1 MEGGKLFLEKMI
13 DMKLSISTEK
23 LDWTLS
29 RVFALFRKVSSDYPS
44 KYVYHACMGE
54 DDFSVH
60 DDLLFFM
67 KKVKEI
73 KDYKYISYISLFDN
87 DGGGLYIEAHFHE
100 AFISIDAKNAKKEN
114 AVSQI
119 WQNIKS

>member
-60 DDLLFFM
+60 ESVYMWFILKPLGFFNVFSM
-67 KKVKEI
+67 LYRTEKATESGYHHLGARSKRHKDKKW
-73 KDYKYISYISLFDN
+73 S
-87 DGGGLYIEAHFHE
+87 
-100 AFISIDAKNAKKEN
+100 
-114 AVSQI
+114 
-119 WQNIKS
+119 